1 MRLAVRA
8 RLRSSWRRGG
18 CSEESHPKAVCSSA
32 ERHQHVPHALAR
44 CTGEKTLRTLLTK
57 TPEWSCAASRQRAAA
72 AVLCTQPELASALQR
87 RDVASLRKA
96 HFFALCG
103 LWHYK
108 SDVWVDRA
116 QAKRL
121 RVHSAGVTSL
131 PQPQPLLLRLPGC
144 TEDAVAANLA
154 CQLSLYVR
162 ATDDSRVHAA
172 ALREPLAPVL
182 SWNAGLFDAFIPA
195 IRNFVA
201 STSEDARQLG
211 ARCCAHDESTD
222 AWWLSDA
229 RELLMRA
236 DAHLMLLQTAVGVYG
251 QGMGA
256 LRAGGDGVSAVDRA
270 ALVTWQ
276 DALAVL
282 NRFVSMS
289 QSALALARID
299 HKADQYQLV
308 TSKVVTSLSMLMRHM
323 LSVFEGRRD
332 WCLARGQRTA
342 RGLAGAGDGFTPL
355 LMAGPQDVIVPMAR
369 AVHHSEIANSL
380 VAGVAAVK
388 L

>member
-1 MRLAVRA
+1 MRT
-8 RLRSSWRRGG
+8 
-18 CSEESHPKAVCSSA
+18 SA
-32 ERHQHVPHALAR
+32 ERVQHTPPHSLAR
-44 CTGEKTLRTLLTK
+44 RTGEKNLRTLLTK
-57 TPEWSCAASRQRAAA
+57 TAEWSGAASRQRAAA
-72 AVLCTQPELASALQR
+72 AVLCMQPQLASALQR
-87 RDVASLRKA
+87 KDISSLRKA
-96 HFFALCG
+96 HFFALCS
-103 LWHYK
+103 LWRYK
-108 SDVWVDRA
+108 SDVWVARA
-116 QAKRL
+116 QAQR
-121 RVHSAGVTSL
+121 RGVRSAGDT
-131 PQPQPLLLRLPGC
+131 PQPQPLLQRLPGC
-144 TEDAVAANLA
+144 TENAVAASLA

-201 STSEDARQLG
+201 STSEDALQLG
-211 ARCCAHDESTD
+211 ARCCAHRESAD

-342 RGLAGAGDGFTPL
+342 RGLAGAGDSFQPL
-355 LMAGPQDVIVPMAR
+355 LMAGTQDVIVPMAR
-369 AVHHSEIANSL
+369 AVQHSEIANSL
-380 VAGVAAVK
+380 EEGMAAVR